1 MGVGVGENRVGT
13 RDSRPPPEG
22 RLLQHQRSE
31 PGDVDESA
39 RGGEEK
45 WVDFERLR

>member
-1 MGVGVGENRVGT
+1 MGEKRVGK
-13 RDSRPPPEG
+13 RDSRRPLDG

-39 RGGEEK
+39 HGEDEQ
-45 WVDFERLR
+45 WVDFK